1 MKKPEKKECQISIFD
16 LEYYKSE
23 WDVGKKL
30 PNLWEHA
37 NEKAVSKKSEKKE
50 KLSIMELFWCVHMV
64 SFD

>member
-1 MKKPEKKECQISIFD
+1 MKKPEKKECQISIFG

-37 NEKAVSKKSEKKE
+37 NEKAVSKKSEKK
-50 KLSIMELFWCVHMV
+50 KNLV
-64 SFD
+64 